1 MAPTLWGD
9 IGLPFLVDIQYIMV
23 QVLEVNKKER
33 QGRRSHFMMGRSG
46 SCFWGQWFGEVAKR
60 PHMLQFNKCG
70 KSDINGQVKPHR
82 FMSLVTDRG
91 AVGQKYMK
99 IMKACHTTKPD
110 SFIIKNQHRCCSMH
124 HRVCT
129 T

>member
-82 FMSLVTDRG
+82 FMRLIPFTCAGEWDELGDRPG
-91 AVGQKYMK
+91 SGRTEVHEDHEGMSYDQA
-99 IMKACHTTKPD
+99 
-110 SFIIKNQHRCCSMH
+110 
-124 HRVCT
+124 
-129 T
+129 